1 MSKWNA
7 EHQKGIEPTFL
18 TRREGW
24 GSEKT
29 IFINEGGE
37 GKSRRRLDQGM
48 VAPILSSLPCFS
60 EKEFTEK
67 RNLTTLLKIP
77 FKNLLYSVHLEVYKG
92 QV

>member
-48 VAPILSSLPCFS
+48 VAPTFLLSLASQKKSSP
-60 EKEFTEK
+60 
-67 RNLTTLLKIP
+67 R
-77 FKNLLYSVHLEVYKG
+77 KG
-92 QV
+92 I

>member
-18 TRREGW
+18 TRREGR

-37 GKSRRRLDQGM
+37 GKFQEETGPGNGR
-48 VAPILSSLPCFS
+48 PNLSSLPCFS
-60 EKEFTEK
+60 EKELNEK

-77 FKNLLYSVHLEVYKG
+77 FKNLFYSVHLKVYKG

>member
-7 EHQKGIEPTFL
+7 EHQKGTEPTFL

-48 VAPILSSLPCFS
+48 VAPTFLLSLASQKKSSP
-60 EKEFTEK
+60 
-67 RNLTTLLKIP
+67 R
-77 FKNLLYSVHLEVYKG
+77 KG
-92 QV
+92 I

>member
-37 GKSRRRLDQGM
+37 GKSKRRLDQGM
-48 VAPILSSLPCFS
+48 VAQSFLLSLASQKKSSP
-60 EKEFTEK
+60 
-67 RNLTTLLKIP
+67 R
-77 FKNLLYSVHLEVYKG
+77 KG
-92 QV
+92 I

>member
-37 GKSRRRLDQGM
+37 GN
-48 VAPILSSLPCFS
+48 LSSLPCFS
-60 EKEFTEK
+60 EKELTEK

-77 FKNLLYSVHLEVYKG
+77 FKNLLYSVHLKVYKG

>member
-48 VAPILSSLPCFS
+48 VSPTFLLSVASQKKSSP
-60 EKEFTEK
+60 
-67 RNLTTLLKIP
+67 R
-77 FKNLLYSVHLEVYKG
+77 KG
-92 QV
+92 I

>member
-48 VAPILSSLPCFS
+48 VAPTFLLSLASQNKSSP
-60 EKEFTEK
+60 
-67 RNLTTLLKIP
+67 R
-77 FKNLLYSVHLEVYKG
+77 KG
-92 QV
+92 I

>member
-29 IFINEGGE
+29 IFINEGGG
-37 GKSRRRLDQGM
+37 GKIQEETGPGNGR
-48 VAPILSSLPCFS
+48 PNPFFS
-60 EKEFTEK
+60 PLLLRKRAHREKESDNFT
-67 RNLTTLLKIP
+67 
-77 FKNLLYSVHLEVYKG
+77 
-92 QV
+92 

>member
-37 GKSRRRLDQGM
+37 GNPGGDWTRDWSPQSFLLSLASQKKSSPR
-48 VAPILSSLPCFS
+48 
-60 EKEFTEK
+60 
-67 RNLTTLLKIP
+67 
-77 FKNLLYSVHLEVYKG
+77 KG
-92 QV
+92 I